1 MLSTRPIALRAKI
14 VCSLIVL
21 FCIAST
27 CNGYRAQNNL
37 KNVNTHSR
45 FQQFKLHSSLS
56 SVSPTE
62 VKKDILGGTVLITG
76 LKNNN
81 EDNFLLDLINS
92 QRKDK
97 AEGQLWGKLVLTAT
111 DETETSENLLKKRFL
126 TRENK
131 YSGLLDKLAI
141 EPYVNFQDNT
151 ILKDFLTN
159 TSANTWIAFNVAQ
172 AEVPLVTQA
181 ALDNGIKR
189 LIVLMQIPLAD
200 QNVTSFPE
208 FEAAE
213 KAFAN
218 AGAAFTGIRHGD
230 VIDGNEDNPYEIVNA
245 STPLM
250 CIEPIY
256 KERKEMSVERGVLSR
271 VVAEMLSIEDSFNQ
285 NCGLISAD
293 KFAAAYLN
301 VLRGSGFDRQQEVK
315 KIFQGGL
322 AKVARMTVATYD
334 QRKAEEE
341 AIVTRQLRADAKDE
355 EERQERA
362 AKAALLPVKVEG
374 GKGESVERSYEE
386 TGEAQ
391 GVDFDE
397 EIPDEYDEK
406 AAVEERT
413 KEILQGVWRE
423 MNSRMYAKSTSKLEF
438 FNKNVEMATKLAQDE
453 IEAQKQTQEEI
464 DLEKEAT
471 TRMYDK
477 IEEIGRKQYSK
488 LLSLERQEIQSQK
501 AVSNTWVKYV
511 YLLLSV
517 TTKHCKDTGIL
528 FNNMDEY
535 QQTLLLRSKANE
547 LRAMVNLPSYQVI
560 YDPLDA
566 SVIVQKLASLP
577 IDQET
582 KDLLSQED
590 DEILAS
596 MSKSYGKLLLSVS
609 ALRGA
614 KQILQV
620 AIETLQMELPP
631 MPPSVRELKAFESK
645 SQQEMRKKIN
655 LDATR
660 NRGKPAS
667 QVGAGSKVG
676 RL

>member
-1 MLSTRPIALRAKI
+1 
-14 VCSLIVL
+14 
-21 FCIAST
+21 
-27 CNGYRAQNNL
+27 
-37 KNVNTHSR
+37 
-45 FQQFKLHSSLS
+45 
-56 SVSPTE
+56 
-62 VKKDILGGTVLITG
+62 
-76 LKNNN
+76 
-81 EDNFLLDLINS
+81 
-92 QRKDK
+92 
-97 AEGQLWGKLVLTAT
+97 
-111 DETETSENLLKKRFL
+111 
-126 TRENK
+126 
-131 YSGLLDKLAI
+131 
-141 EPYVNFQDNT
+141 
-151 ILKDFLTN
+151 
-159 TSANTWIAFNVAQ
+159 
-172 AEVPLVTQA
+172 
-181 ALDNGIKR
+181 
-189 LIVLMQIPLAD
+189 
-200 QNVTSFPE
+200 
-208 FEAAE
+208 
-213 KAFAN
+213 
-218 AGAAFTGIRHGD
+218 
-230 VIDGNEDNPYEIVNA
+230 
-245 STPLM
+245 
-250 CIEPIY
+250 
-256 KERKEMSVERGVLSR
+256 
-271 VVAEMLSIEDSFNQ
+271 
-285 NCGLISAD
+285 
-293 KFAAAYLN
+293 
-301 VLRGSGFDRQQEVK
+301 
-315 KIFQGGL
+315 
-322 AKVARMTVATYD
+322 
-334 QRKAEEE
+334 
-341 AIVTRQLRADAKDE
+341 
-355 EERQERA
+355 
-362 AKAALLPVKVEG
+362 
-374 GKGESVERSYEE
+374 
-386 TGEAQ
+386 
-391 GVDFDE
+391 
-397 EIPDEYDEK
+397 
-406 AAVEERT
+406 
-413 KEILQGVWRE
+413 